1 VQDNPWLQDPYLPSA
16 SVSTVEQIDELQQ
29 LYDEAPCGYHSLDAH
44 GVFVRVNQTELT
56 MLGYSR
62 EELIGHKTFF
72 EILTPASQQIFTNNF
87 PLFKQRGYVRDL
99 EFQIIRKDNS
109 IFPVSLSSTAIKDA
123 DGNYLVSRS
132 VMIDI
137 SDRKQLEIELRESEN
152 RYRLLFE
159 SNPNPMWIY
168 DSVTFAF
175 LEVNQA
181 AIKHYGY
188 SDAEFLQ
195 MTIADI
201 CPKSD
206 LPLMREVN
214 HKILPGQPHN
224 GVWQH
229 LKRDSSFIDVEV
241 MAHAFLLAGKQANL
255 AQVKDITTVKQLT
268 INHQRTASELNAAHQ
283 RIITTWESMTDA
295 YVAIDLS
302 WNFTYGNQ
310 AAISVITQLTGFQH
324 SEIIGKSH
332 WDIFPMLAGGELEQ
346 LYRQAIATQIP
357 AHFELPFPETG
368 NWFEIHAYPSEVG
381 LGVYFR
387 DITDRKHIEQKLQE
401 QANLLEIA
409 SDAIYVHDLE
419 NRILFWNQGAEK
431 LYECPVDEMIDQ
443 DWRHLLTP
451 EALLELESTVL
462 NQNTWQGEVTK
473 RTQSGK
479 VIVVMSRRSVMLDDA
494 GNIKSILT
502 VDTDITE
509 KKQLESQFL
518 RAQRLESLGML
529 ASGIAHDL
537 NNVLTPIIGIVQ
549 LLPLKMTNLDP
560 QIQRLLEILNDS
572 AHRGADLVKQI
583 LSFTRGIE
591 GKPTNVQI
599 GHLIAETQKIIQ
611 ETFPRN
617 IDLLVDLPT
626 DLWLAAADATL
637 LHQVFM
643 NLCVNARD
651 AMPKGGNL
659 SITAENLE
667 IDENYARMNLDA
679 DAGAYV
685 VVTIADTGT
694 GMPPD
699 VIDRIFDPFFTTKD
713 VGKGTGLG
721 LSTVMG
727 VIKSHHGFISV
738 YSEIGKG
745 TRFKVYLPATDDSTL
760 DPTIKNELLFGKGE
774 LILVVDDETAVQE
787 VTKATLETHGYKT
800 ILANDGIEA
809 IALYAE
815 KKDKISAVLLDMMM
829 PSLDSVTIIRTLS
842 KLNSQVQIIAM
853 SGLVTNESVTKMTNE
868 GVKAFLAKPFTAHE
882 LLQPLAL
889 ICNQNSDGS
898 MI

>member
-1 VQDNPWLQDPYLPSA
+1 VQDNSWLADPSL
-16 SVSTVEQIDELQQ
+16 EQMDELQQ
-29 LYDEAPCGYHSLDAH
+29 LYDNAPCGYHSLDAN

-62 EELIGHKTFF
+62 EELIGNKRFF
-72 EILTPASQQIFTNNF
+72 DILTPASQQIFTANF
-87 PLFKQRGYVRDL
+87 SLFKQRGYLRDL

-109 IFPVSLSSTAIKDA
+109 IFPVSLSATAIKDA
-123 DGNYLVSRS
+123 DGNYLLSQS

-137 SDRKQLEIELRESEN
+137 SDRKQLEAQHEQTTAELRNSEA

-168 DSVTFAF
+168 DPDSLGF

-181 AIKHYGY
+181 AIDHYGY
-188 SDAEFLQ
+188 SAAELLQ
-195 MTIADI
+195 MTITDI
-201 CPKSD
+201 RQNEDISTLRQFNFC
-206 LPLMREVN
+206 L
-214 HKILPGQPHN
+214 LPGRPYS
-224 GVWQH
+224 GTEKH
-229 LKRDSSFIDVEV
+229 LKKNGEVIDVEI
-241 MAHAFLLAGKQANL
+241 MAHAFSVAGKQANL
-255 AQVKDITTVKQLT
+255 VLVKDITILQQNEV
-268 INHQRTASELNAAHQ
+268 ALNLAHQ
-283 RIITTWESMTDA
+283 RIIDVWENITDA
-295 YVAIDLS
+295 YVTLDRDWRFIYANSAAMQLFGQLS
-302 WNFTYGNQ
+302 PAET
-310 AAISVITQLTGFQH
+310 ST
-324 SEIIGKSH
+324 IIGRVH
-332 WDIFPMLAGGELEQ
+332 WDV
-346 LYRQAIATQIP
+346 
-357 AHFELPFPETG
+357 FPETL
-368 NWFEIHAYPSEVG
+368 NQQIEWNYRRAVEEQVPVHFESLDEPSGHWLEINAYPSEVG
-381 LGVYFR
+381 LGIYFR
-387 DITDRKHIEQKLQE
+387 DITDRKLAEQKIRE
-401 QANLLEIA
+401 QANLLAII

-419 NRILFWNQGAEK
+419 NRILFWSQGAEK
-431 LYECPVDEMIDQ
+431 LYDCPADEMIDQ
-443 DWRHLLTP
+443 DWRQLIAP
-451 EALLELESTVL
+451 ETLLELENAVL

-479 VIVVMSRRSVMLDDA
+479 AIVVMSRRSVMLDDA
-494 GNIKSILT
+494 GAVKSILT

-509 KKQLESQFL
+509 KKLMESQFM

-549 LLPLKMTNLDP
+549 LLPLKITNLDP
-560 QIQRLLEILNDS
+560 QIQRLLEVLNDS

-611 ETFPRN
+611 ETFPKN

-626 DLWLAAADATL
+626 DLWLTAADATL
-637 LHQVFM
+637 LHQVFL

-651 AMPKGGNL
+651 AMPMGGNL

-667 IDENYARMNLDA
+667 IDDNYAQMNLDA

-685 VVTIADTGT
+685 VVTIADTGM
-694 GMPPD
+694 GIPKEI
-699 VIDRIFDPFFTTKD
+699 VDRIFDPFFTTKD
-713 VGKGTGLG
+713 IGKGTGLG

-738 YSEIGKG
+738 YSEMGKG
-745 TRFKVYLPATDDSTL
+745 TRFKVYLPATDEGNL
-760 DPTIKNELLFGKGE
+760 DPAIKNELLFGNGE

-787 VTKATLETHGYKT
+787 ITKATLETHGYKT
-800 ILANDGIEA
+800 LLANDGIEA

-815 KKDKISAVLLDMMM
+815 NKEKISVVLLDMMM

-842 KLNSQVQIIAM
+842 KLNSQVKIIAM
-853 SGLVTNESVTKMTNE
+853 SGLSTNESVTKMTSE
-868 GVKAFLAKPFTAHE
+868 GVQAFLAKPFTANE

-889 ICNQNSDGS
+889 ICNLNNEGAR
-898 MI
+898 I

>member
-1 VQDNPWLQDPYLPSA
+1 VQDNSWLQDPKLAVEPL
-16 SVSTVEQIDELQQ
+16 STLEQVDELQQ
-29 LYDEAPCGYHSLDAH
+29 LYDQAPCGYHSLDAN
-44 GVFVRVNQTELT
+44 GVFVRVNQTELN

-62 EELIGHKTFF
+62 EELLGRKTFF
-72 EILTPASQQIFTNNF
+72 DILTPASQETFTTNF
-87 PLFKQRGYVRDL
+87 PLFKQRGYISDL
-99 EFQIIRKDNS
+99 EFQIIRKDAS
-109 IFPVSLSSTAIKDA
+109 VFPVSLSSKAIKDA
-123 DGNYLVSRS
+123 DGNYIVSQS

-137 SDRKQLEIELRESEN
+137 SDRKLLEAQHEKTTAELRSSEA

-168 DSVTFAF
+168 DPDSLRF

-181 AIKHYGY
+181 AIDHYGY
-188 SDAEFLQ
+188 SVVELLQ

-201 CPKSD
+201 QPTEDNPD
-206 LPLMREVN
+206 LHQFNFCL
-214 HKILPGQPHN
+214 LPGKSHSGTGKHQKKN
-224 GVWQH
+224 GE
-229 LKRDSSFIDVEV
+229 LIDVEI
-241 MAHAFLLAGKQANL
+241 MAHAFSVAGKQANL
-255 AQVKDITTVKQLT
+255 VLVKDITILQQ
-268 INHQRTASELNAAHQ
+268 NEAALNLAHQ
-283 RIITTWESMTDA
+283 KIIDVWESITDA
-295 YVAIDLS
+295 YVTLDRDWRFIYANSAAMQLFGQLS
-302 WNFTYGNQ
+302 DVETSTILGR
-310 AAISVITQLTGFQH
+310 V
-324 SEIIGKSH
+324 H
-332 WDIFPMLAGGELEQ
+332 WEV
-346 LYRQAIATQIP
+346 
-357 AHFELPFPETG
+357 FPETVDQQIEW
-368 NWFEIHAYPSEVG
+368 NYRRAVAEQVPVHFESLDQPSGHWIEINAYPSEVG
-381 LGVYFR
+381 LGIYFR
-387 DITDRKHIEQKLQE
+387 DITDRKQAEQKIRE
-401 QANLLEIA
+401 QANLLAIT

-431 LYECPVDEMIDQ
+431 LYDCPADEMMDQ
-443 DWRHLLTP
+443 DWRQLLSP
-451 EALLELESTVL
+451 EALLELESTIS

-479 VIVVMSRRSVMLDDA
+479 AIVVMSRRSVMLDDA
-494 GNIKSILT
+494 GKIKSILT

-549 LLPLKMTNLDP
+549 LLPLKITNLDP

-611 ETFPRN
+611 ETFPKN

-651 AMPKGGNL
+651 AMPKGGSLN
-659 SITAENLE
+659 ITAENLE

-679 DAGAYV
+679 KAGSYV
-685 VVTIADTGT
+685 VVTISDTGM
-694 GMPPD
+694 GIPAEI
-699 VIDRIFDPFFTTKD
+699 VDRIFDPFFTTKD
-713 VGKGTGLG
+713 IGKGTGLG

-745 TRFKVYLPATDDSTL
+745 TRFKVYLPATEDSNL
-760 DPTIKNELLFGKGE
+760 DPAIKNELLFGNGE
-774 LILVVDDETAVQE
+774 LILVVDDEIAVQE

-809 IALYAE
+809 IAIYAE
-815 KKDKISAVLLDMMM
+815 HKHEICAVLLDMMM

-853 SGLVTNESVTKMTNE
+853 SGLTTNESVTKMKDE

-882 LLQPLAL
+882 MLQPLAL
-889 ICNQNSDGS
+889 ICNNHNK
-898 MI
+898 

>member
-1 VQDNPWLQDPYLPSA
+1 VQDNHWLQDPNLPLASFSA
-16 SVSTVEQIDELQQ
+16 MEQLDELQQ
-29 LYDEAPCGYHSLDAH
+29 LYDEAPCGYHSLDAN
-44 GVFVRVNQTELT
+44 GIFLRVNQTELS

-62 EELIGHKTFF
+62 EEFIGHKTFF
-72 EILTPASQQIFTNNF
+72 EILTPASQQIFIANF
-87 PLFKQRGYVRDL
+87 PLFKQKGYVRDL

-109 IFPVSLSSTAIKDA
+109 IFPVSLSSTAIKDI
-123 DGNYLVSRS
+123 DGNYLFSRS

-137 SDRKQLEIELRESEN
+137 SDRKQ
-152 RYRLLFE
+152 
-159 SNPNPMWIY
+159 
-168 DSVTFAF
+168 A
-175 LEVNQA
+175 
-181 AIKHYGY
+181 
-188 SDAEFLQ
+188 
-195 MTIADI
+195 
-201 CPKSD
+201 
-206 LPLMREVN
+206 
-214 HKILPGQPHN
+214 
-224 GVWQH
+224 
-229 LKRDSSFIDVEV
+229 
-241 MAHAFLLAGKQANL
+241 
-255 AQVKDITTVKQLT
+255 
-268 INHQRTASELNAAHQ
+268 
-283 RIITTWESMTDA
+283 
-295 YVAIDLS
+295 
-302 WNFTYGNQ
+302 
-310 AAISVITQLTGFQH
+310 
-324 SEIIGKSH
+324 
-332 WDIFPMLAGGELEQ
+332 
-346 LYRQAIATQIP
+346 
-357 AHFELPFPETG
+357 
-368 NWFEIHAYPSEVG
+368 
-381 LGVYFR
+381 
-387 DITDRKHIEQKLQE
+387 EQKIRE
-401 QANLLEIA
+401 QANLLAIT

-419 NRILFWNQGAEK
+419 NCILFWNQGAEK
-431 LYECPVDEMIDQ
+431 LYDCPADEMIDQ
-443 DWRHLLTP
+443 DWRQLLSSP
-451 EALLELESTVL
+451 EALLELENTVS

-479 VIVVMSRRSVMLDDA
+479 EIVVMSRRSVMLDDA

-509 KKQLESQFL
+509 KKHLESQFL

-611 ETFPRN
+611 ETFPKN

-637 LHQVFM
+637 LHQVFL

-685 VVTIADTGT
+685 VVTIADTGM
-694 GMPPD
+694 GIPAEI
-699 VIDRIFDPFFTTKD
+699 VDRIFDPFFTTKD

-745 TRFKVYLPATDDSTL
+745 TRFKVYLPATDDSSL
-760 DPTIKNELLFGKGE
+760 DPSIKNELLFGKGE
-774 LILVVDDETAVQE
+774 LILVVDDEIAVQE
-787 VTKATLETHGYKT
+787 VTKATLEIHGYRT
-800 ILANDGIEA
+800 LLANDGIEA

-815 KKDKISAVLLDMMM
+815 NKDKISAVLLDMMM

-842 KLNSQVQIIAM
+842 KLNSQVQIVAM
-853 SGLVTNESVTKMTNE
+853 SGLATNESVAKMTSE

-889 ICNQNSDGS
+889 ICHQNSDGL

>member
-1 VQDNPWLQDPYLPSA
+1 
-16 SVSTVEQIDELQQ
+16 
-29 LYDEAPCGYHSLDAH
+29 
-44 GVFVRVNQTELT
+44 
-56 MLGYSR
+56 
-62 EELIGHKTFF
+62 
-72 EILTPASQQIFTNNF
+72 
-87 PLFKQRGYVRDL
+87 
-99 EFQIIRKDNS
+99 
-109 IFPVSLSSTAIKDA
+109 
-123 DGNYLVSRS
+123 
-132 VMIDI
+132 MIDI
-137 SDRKQLEIELRESEN
+137 SDRKQLEAQHEQTTAELRNSEA

-168 DSVTFAF
+168 DPDSLRF

-181 AIKHYGY
+181 AIDHYGY
-188 SDAEFLQ
+188 SVAEFLQ
-195 MTIADI
+195 MTITDI
-201 CPKSD
+201 RPAEDTTALHQFNFC
-206 LPLMREVN
+206 L
-214 HKILPGQPHN
+214 LPGKSYSGTGKHRKKD
-224 GVWQH
+224 GE
-229 LKRDSSFIDVEV
+229 LIDVEV
-241 MAHAFLLAGKQANL
+241 MAHAFSVVGKQANL
-255 AQVKDITTVKQLT
+255 VLVKDITILQQ
-268 INHQRTASELNAAHQ
+268 NEAALNLAQQ
-283 RIITTWESMTDA
+283 RIIDVWESITDA
-295 YVAIDLS
+295 YVTLDRDWRFIYANSAAMQLFGQLS
-302 WNFTYGNQ
+302 PVET
-310 AAISVITQLTGFQH
+310 ST
-324 SEIIGKSH
+324 IIGRVH
-332 WDIFPMLAGGELEQ
+332 WEV
-346 LYRQAIATQIP
+346 
-357 AHFELPFPETG
+357 FPETL
-368 NWFEIHAYPSEVG
+368 NQEIEWNYRRAVAEQIPVHFESLDEPSGHWVEISAYPSEVG
-381 LGVYFR
+381 LGIYFR
-387 DITDRKHIEQKLQE
+387 DITDRKQAEQKIRE
-401 QANLLEIA
+401 QANLLAIT

-431 LYECPVDEMIDQ
+431 LYDCPADEMIDQ
-443 DWRHLLTP
+443 DWRQLLSSP
-451 EALLELESTVL
+451 EALLELENTVS

-479 VIVVMSRRSVMLDDA
+479 EIVVMSRRSVMLDDA

-509 KKQLESQFL
+509 KKHLESQFL

-549 LLPLKMTNLDP
+549 LLPLKITNLDP

-591 GKPTNVQI
+591 GKPSNVQI

-611 ETFPRN
+611 ETFPKN

-626 DLWLAAADATL
+626 DLWLASADATL
-637 LHQVFM
+637 LHQVFL

-685 VVTIADTGT
+685 VVTIADTGM
-694 GMPPD
+694 GIPPEI
-699 VIDRIFDPFFTTKD
+699 VDRIFDPFFTTKD

-745 TRFKVYLPATDDSTL
+745 TRFKVYLPASDDSTV
-760 DPTIKNELLFGKGE
+760 DPIIKNELLFGKGE

-815 KKDKISAVLLDMMM
+815 NKSKISAVLLDMMM

-853 SGLVTNESVTKMTNE
+853 SGLATNESVTKMTNE
-868 GVKAFLAKPFTAHE
+868 GVKAFLAKPFTAKE

-889 ICNQNSDGS
+889 ICNQNSDGA

>member
-1 VQDNPWLQDPYLPSA
+1 VQDNSWLADPSL
-16 SVSTVEQIDELQQ
+16 EQMDELQQ
-29 LYDEAPCGYHSLDAH
+29 LYNNAPCGYHSLDAN

-62 EELIGHKTFF
+62 EELIGNKKFF
-72 EILTPASQQIFTNNF
+72 DILTPASQQIFTANF
-87 PLFKQRGYVRDL
+87 PLFKQRGYIRDL

-109 IFPVSLSSTAIKDA
+109 IFPASLSATAIKDA
-123 DGNYLVSRS
+123 DGNYLISQS

-137 SDRKQLEIELRESEN
+137 SDRKQLEAQQEQTAAELRNSES

-168 DSVTFAF
+168 DPDNLRF

-181 AIKHYGY
+181 AIDHYGY
-188 SDAEFLQ
+188 SAAELLQ
-195 MTIADI
+195 MTI
-201 CPKSD
+201 SD
-206 LPLMREVN
+206 MLPAEDTPALRQVN
-214 HKILPGQPHN
+214 FCLLPGKSYSFSGKHQKKN
-224 GVWQH
+224 GEI
-229 LKRDSSFIDVEV
+229 IDVEI
-241 MAHAFLLAGKQANL
+241 MAHAFSVAGKQANL
-255 AQVKDITTVKQLT
+255 VLVKDITILQQ
-268 INHQRTASELNAAHQ
+268 NETALNLAHQ
-283 RIITTWESMTDA
+283 RIIDVWENITDA
-295 YVAIDLS
+295 YVMLDRDWRFIYANSAAMQLFGQLS
-302 WNFTYGNQ
+302 PAET
-310 AAISVITQLTGFQH
+310 ST
-324 SEIIGKSH
+324 IIGRVH
-332 WDIFPMLAGGELEQ
+332 WEV
-346 LYRQAIATQIP
+346 
-357 AHFELPFPETG
+357 FPETL
-368 NWFEIHAYPSEVG
+368 NQPIEWNYRRAVEEQVSVHFESLDEPSGHWVEINAFPSEVG
-381 LGVYFR
+381 LGIYFR
-387 DITDRKHIEQKLQE
+387 DITDRKLAEQKIRE
-401 QANLLEIA
+401 QANLLAIT

-431 LYECPVDEMIDQ
+431 LYDCPADEMIDQ
-443 DWRHLLTP
+443 DWRQLLTT
-451 EALLELESTVL
+451 EALLELESTVS

-479 VIVVMSRRSVMLDDA
+479 AIVVMSRRSVMLDDA
-494 GNIKSILT
+494 GVVKSILT

-509 KKQLESQFL
+509 KKLMESQFL

-549 LLPLKMTNLDP
+549 LLPLKITNLDP
-560 QIQRLLEILNDS
+560 QIQRLLEVLNDS

-611 ETFPRN
+611 ETFPKN

-626 DLWLAAADATL
+626 DLWLTAADATL
-637 LHQVFM
+637 LHQVFL

-651 AMPKGGNL
+651 AMPLGGNL
-659 SITAENLE
+659 SIAAENLE

-679 DAGAYV
+679 EAGAYV
-685 VVTIADTGT
+685 VVTIADTGM
-694 GMPPD
+694 GIPIEI
-699 VIDRIFDPFFTTKD
+699 VDRIFDPFFTTKEI
-713 VGKGTGLG
+713 GKGTGLG

-745 TRFKVYLPATDDSTL
+745 TRFKVYLPATDEDNL
-760 DPTIKNELLFGKGE
+760 DPAIKNELLFGNGE

-800 ILANDGIEA
+800 LLANDGIEA

-815 KKDKISAVLLDMMM
+815 NKDKISAVLLDMMM

-842 KLNSQVQIIAM
+842 KLNPHVKIIAM
-853 SGLVTNESVTKMTNE
+853 SGLSTNESVTKMTNE
-868 GVKAFLAKPFTAHE
+868 GVQAFLSKPFTANE

-889 ICNQNSDGS
+889 ICNLNNEGAR
-898 MI
+898 I

>member
-1 VQDNPWLQDPYLPSA
+1 VQDNPRLQDPNLPSA
-16 SVSTVEQIDELQQ
+16 PVPTLEQTDEFQQ
-29 LYDEAPCGYHSLDAH
+29 LYDEAPCGYHSLDAN

-62 EELIGHKTFF
+62 AELIGHKTFF

-87 PLFKQRGYVRDL
+87 SLFKQRGYVRDL
-99 EFQIIRKDNS
+99 EFQIIRKDTS
-109 IFPVSLSSTAIKDA
+109 TFPVSLSSTVIKDA
-123 DGNYLVSRS
+123 DSNYLVSRS
-132 VMIDI
+132 IMIDI
-137 SDRKQLEIELRESEN
+137 SDRKQ
-152 RYRLLFE
+152 
-159 SNPNPMWIY
+159 
-168 DSVTFAF
+168 A
-175 LEVNQA
+175 
-181 AIKHYGY
+181 
-188 SDAEFLQ
+188 
-195 MTIADI
+195 
-201 CPKSD
+201 
-206 LPLMREVN
+206 
-214 HKILPGQPHN
+214 
-224 GVWQH
+224 
-229 LKRDSSFIDVEV
+229 
-241 MAHAFLLAGKQANL
+241 
-255 AQVKDITTVKQLT
+255 
-268 INHQRTASELNAAHQ
+268 
-283 RIITTWESMTDA
+283 
-295 YVAIDLS
+295 
-302 WNFTYGNQ
+302 
-310 AAISVITQLTGFQH
+310 
-324 SEIIGKSH
+324 
-332 WDIFPMLAGGELEQ
+332 
-346 LYRQAIATQIP
+346 
-357 AHFELPFPETG
+357 
-368 NWFEIHAYPSEVG
+368 
-381 LGVYFR
+381 
-387 DITDRKHIEQKLQE
+387 EQKIRE
-401 QANLLEIA
+401 QANLLAIT

-431 LYECPVDEMIDQ
+431 LYDCPADEMIDQ
-443 DWRHLLTP
+443 DWRQLLSSP
-451 EALLELESTVL
+451 EALLELENTVS

-473 RTQSGK
+473 RTQLGK
-479 VIVVMSRRSVMLDDA
+479 KIVVMSRRSVMLDDA

-509 KKQLESQFL
+509 KKHLESQFL

-549 LLPLKMTNLDP
+549 LLPLKITNLDP

-591 GKPTNVQI
+591 GKPSNVQI

-611 ETFPRN
+611 ETFPKN

-626 DLWLAAADATL
+626 DLWLASADATL
-637 LHQVFM
+637 LHQVFL

-679 DAGAYV
+679 EAGSYV
-685 VVTIADTGT
+685 VVTIADTGM
-694 GMPPD
+694 GIPPD
-699 VIDRIFDPFFTTKD
+699 IIDRIFDPFFTTKD

-745 TRFKVYLPATDDSTL
+745 TRFKVYLPASDDSTI
-760 DPTIKNELLFGKGE
+760 DPTIKNELLFGNGE

-815 KKDKISAVLLDMMM
+815 NKSKISAVLLDMMM

-853 SGLVTNESVTKMTNE
+853 SGLATNESVTKMTNE

-889 ICNQNSDGS
+889 ICRQNSDGA

>member
-1 VQDNPWLQDPYLPSA
+1 VQDNPWLEDPNLPSA
-16 SVSTVEQIDELQQ
+16 SVPTVEQLDEFQQ
-29 LYDEAPCGYHSLDAH
+29 LYDEAPCGYHSLDAN
-44 GVFVRVNQTELT
+44 GVFVRINQTGLT
-56 MLGYSR
+56 MLGYSS

-72 EILTPASQQIFTNNF
+72 EILTTASQQIFTNNF
-87 PLFKQRGYVRDL
+87 SLFKQRGYVRDL

-109 IFPVSLSSTAIKDA
+109 IFLVSLSSTAIKDA
-123 DGNYLVSRS
+123 NGNYLVSRS

-137 SDRKQLEIELRESEN
+137 SDRKQ
-152 RYRLLFE
+152 
-159 SNPNPMWIY
+159 
-168 DSVTFAF
+168 A
-175 LEVNQA
+175 
-181 AIKHYGY
+181 
-188 SDAEFLQ
+188 
-195 MTIADI
+195 
-201 CPKSD
+201 
-206 LPLMREVN
+206 
-214 HKILPGQPHN
+214 
-224 GVWQH
+224 
-229 LKRDSSFIDVEV
+229 
-241 MAHAFLLAGKQANL
+241 
-255 AQVKDITTVKQLT
+255 
-268 INHQRTASELNAAHQ
+268 
-283 RIITTWESMTDA
+283 
-295 YVAIDLS
+295 
-302 WNFTYGNQ
+302 
-310 AAISVITQLTGFQH
+310 
-324 SEIIGKSH
+324 
-332 WDIFPMLAGGELEQ
+332 
-346 LYRQAIATQIP
+346 
-357 AHFELPFPETG
+357 
-368 NWFEIHAYPSEVG
+368 
-381 LGVYFR
+381 
-387 DITDRKHIEQKLQE
+387 EQKIRE
-401 QANLLEIA
+401 QANLLAIT

-431 LYECPVDEMIDQ
+431 LYDCPADEMIDQ
-443 DWRHLLTP
+443 DWRQLLSSP
-451 EALLELESTVL
+451 ETLLELENTVS

-479 VIVVMSRRSVMLDDA
+479 EIVVMSRRSVMLDDA

-509 KKQLESQFL
+509 KKQMESQFL

-560 QIQRLLEILNDS
+560 QIQRLLEVLDES

-591 GKPTNVQI
+591 GKPTKVQI
-599 GHLIAETQKIIQ
+599 GHLIAETQKIIR
-611 ETFPRN
+611 ETFPKN

-626 DLWLAAADATL
+626 DLWLTTADATL

-679 DAGAYV
+679 EAGAYV
-685 VVTIADTGT
+685 VVTITDTGT
-694 GMPPD
+694 GIPPD

-713 VGKGTGLG
+713 IGKGTGLG

-738 YSEIGKG
+738 YSEMGKG
-745 TRFKVYLPATDDSTL
+745 TRFKVYLPATDDSNL
-760 DPTIKNELLFGKGE
+760 DPIIKNELLFGRGE
-774 LILVVDDETAVQE
+774 LILIVDDETAVQE
-787 VTKATLETHGYKT
+787 ITKATLETHGYKT

-815 KKDKISAVLLDMMM
+815 NKTEISAVLLDMMM
-829 PSLDSVTIIRTLS
+829 PSLDSVTIIRTLH
-842 KLNSQVQIIAM
+842 KLNPQVQIITM
-853 SGLVTNESVTKMTNE
+853 SGLATNESVTKMTND

-889 ICNQNSDGS
+889 ICRQNSDGS

>member
-1 VQDNPWLQDPYLPSA
+1 VQDNSWLADPSL
-16 SVSTVEQIDELQQ
+16 EQMDELQQ
-29 LYDEAPCGYHSLDAH
+29 LYDNAPCGYHSLDGN

-62 EELIGHKTFF
+62 EELIGNKKFF
-72 EILTPASQQIFTNNF
+72 EILTPASQQIFTANF
-87 PLFKQRGYVRDL
+87 SLFKQRGYLRDL

-109 IFPVSLSSTAIKDA
+109 IFPVSLSATAIKDA
-123 DGNYLVSRS
+123 DGNYLLSQS

-137 SDRKQLEIELRESEN
+137 SDRKQLEAKHQKTETELRESEQ

-168 DSVTFAF
+168 DSETLAF
-175 LEVNQA
+175 LEVNRA
-181 AIKHYGY
+181 AIEHYGY
-188 SDAEFLQ
+188 SEAEFLQ

-201 CPKSD
+201 RSEID

-214 HKILPGQPHN
+214 RKILPGQPHN
-224 GVWQH
+224 GIWQH
-229 LKRDSSFIDVEV
+229 IKQDGSLINVEV
-241 MAHAFLLAGKQANL
+241 MAHAFLLAGKQANF
-255 AQVKDITTVKQLT
+255 AQIKDVTAVKQLAV
-268 INHQRTASELNAAHQ
+268 NHQLISDELNAAHQ

-295 YVAIDLS
+295 YVAFDLE
-302 WNFTYGNQ
+302 WEFTYANQ
-310 AAISVITQLTGFQH
+310 AAISVITQLTGCSA

-346 LYRQAIATQIP
+346 LYRHAIVTQVP
-357 AHFELPFPETG
+357 AHFELPFDETG
-368 NWFEIHAYPSEVG
+368 NWFEIHAYPSEIG

-387 DITDRKHIEQKLQE
+387 DITDRKHTERKLQE
-401 QANLLEIA
+401 QADLLAIT

-419 NRILFWNQGAEK
+419 NSILFWNHGAER
-431 LYECPVDEMIDQ
+431 LYDCPEEEMIGQ
-443 DWRHLLTP
+443 DWRQLLGC
-451 EALLELESTVL
+451 EALLELEDVL
-462 NQNTWQGEVTK
+462 SMQNTWQGEVTK

-479 VIVVMSRRSVMLDDA
+479 EIVVMSRRSVMLDDA
-494 GNIKSILT
+494 GAVKSILT

-509 KKQLESQFL
+509 KKLMESQFL

-549 LLPLKMTNLDP
+549 LLPLKITNLDP
-560 QIQRLLEILNDS
+560 QIQRLLEVLNDS

-611 ETFPRN
+611 ETFPKN

-626 DLWLAAADATL
+626 DLWLTAADATL
-637 LHQVFM
+637 LHQVFL

-651 AMPKGGNL
+651 AMPMGGNL

-667 IDENYARMNLDA
+667 IDDNYAQMNLDA

-685 VVTIADTGT
+685 VVTIADTGM
-694 GMPPD
+694 GIPKEI
-699 VIDRIFDPFFTTKD
+699 VDRIFDPFFTTKD
-713 VGKGTGLG
+713 IGKGTGLG

-738 YSEIGKG
+738 YSEMGKG
-745 TRFKVYLPATDDSTL
+745 TRFKVYLPATDEGNL
-760 DPTIKNELLFGKGE
+760 DPAIKNELLFGNGE

-787 VTKATLETHGYKT
+787 ITKATLETHGYKT
-800 ILANDGIEA
+800 LLANDGIEA

-815 KKDKISAVLLDMMM
+815 NKDKISAVLLDMMM

-842 KLNSQVQIIAM
+842 KLNPHVQIITM
-853 SGLVTNESVTKMTNE
+853 SGLETNESVTKMTNE

-889 ICNQNSDGS
+889 ICNPTRCE
-898 MI
+898 

>member
-1 VQDNPWLQDPYLPSA
+1 VQDNPQIPSPNLLPDS
-16 SVSTVEQIDELQQ
+16 SLEQMDELQQ
-29 LYDEAPCGYHSLDAH
+29 L
-44 GVFVRVNQTELT
+44 
-56 MLGYSR
+56 
-62 EELIGHKTFF
+62 
-72 EILTPASQQIFTNNF
+72 
-87 PLFKQRGYVRDL
+87 L
-99 EFQIIRKDNS
+99 ETK
-109 IFPVSLSSTAIKDA
+109 
-123 DGNYLVSRS
+123 
-132 VMIDI
+132 
-137 SDRKQLEIELRESEN
+137 LRESEN

-168 DSVTFAF
+168 DPETFAF

-181 AIKHYGY
+181 AIEHYGY
-188 SDAEFLQ
+188 SEAEFLQ

-201 CPKSD
+201 RPATD
-206 LPLMREVN
+206 LPALRAVN
-214 HKILPGQPHN
+214 RKILPGQPHSS
-224 GVWQH
+224 VWQH
-229 LKRDSSFIDVEV
+229 LKKDGSAINVEV
-241 MAHAFLLAGKQANL
+241 MAHAFSLNGKQANL
-255 AQVKDITTVKQLT
+255 AQIKDVTAIKQLAV
-268 INHQRTASELNAAHQ
+268 NQQKAAADLNAAHQ

-295 YVAIDLS
+295 YVAFDLD
-302 WNFTYGNQ
+302 WNFTYANQ
-310 AAISVITQLTGFQH
+310 AAINVVTELTGY
-324 SEIIGKSH
+324 SAPEIIGKKH
-332 WDIFPMLAGGELEQ
+332 WDVFPMLTGSELEQ
-346 LYRQAIATQIP
+346 RYQQAIDSQVP
-357 AHFELPFPETG
+357 AHFEIPFEDTG
-368 NWFEIHAYPSEVG
+368 SWFEIHAYPSEIG

-387 DITDRKHIEQKLQE
+387 DITDRKHTEQKIQE
-401 QANLLEIA
+401 QANLLAII

-419 NRILFWNQGAEK
+419 NRILFWNHGAER
-431 LYECPVDEMIDQ
+431 LYGCPADEMIGQ
-443 DWRHLLTP
+443 DWRELLISP
-451 EALLELESTVL
+451 EALLELESLMSV
-462 NQNTWQGEVTK
+462 QETWQGEVTK

-479 VIVVMSRRSVMLDDA
+479 EIVVMSRRSIMLNDA
-494 GNIKSILT
+494 GEVQAILT

-560 QIQRLLEILNDS
+560 QIQNLLEILNES

-611 ETFPRN
+611 ETFPKN
-617 IDLLVDLPT
+617 INLLVDLPA
-626 DLWLAAADATL
+626 DLWLTNADATL

-667 IDENYARMNLDA
+667 IDDNYARMNLDA
-679 DAGAYV
+679 KAGAYV
-685 VVTIADTGT
+685 VITVADTGI
-694 GMPPD
+694 GIPAEI
-699 VIDRIFDPFFTTKD
+699 VDRIFDPFFTTKD
-713 VGKGTGLG
+713 IGKGTGLG

-727 VIKSHHGFISV
+727 VIKSHQGFISV

-745 TRFKVYLPATDDSTL
+745 TRFKVYLHASDGSALNPA
-760 DPTIKNELLFGKGE
+760 INKELLLGRGE
-774 LILVVDDETAVQE
+774 LILVVDDEAAVQK

-815 KKDKISAVLLDMMM
+815 HKKKISVVLLDLMM
-829 PSLDSVTIIRTLS
+829 PSLDSVTVIRTLN
-842 KLNSQVQIIAM
+842 KLNPQVQIIAM
-853 SGLVTNESVTKMTNE
+853 SGLATNESIAKMTNE
-868 GVKAFLAKPFTAHE
+868 GVQAFLAKPFTAHE

-889 ICNQNSDGS
+889 ICNNFDPC
-898 MI
+898 